1 MKKSVIR
8 FICILLLLLL
18 PLSCAASVGFLIKP
32 QFSKLF
38 TAELYDKVERLD
50 SIKEPK
56 IVIVSGSSAAFGLN
70 SKLLEDTLGMP
81 VVNFGLYA
89 SIGTKAMMDLSRK
102 SIRKGDIIVLA
113 PEMDS
118 QLLSLYF
125 GADSL
130 WQACDGHFGL
140 LMRLSRDDAPA
151 MLGAYWKFAASKFRY
166 SRGTPL
172 EPTGVYA
179 KSAFNEYGD
188 IDYPDRKYN
197 VMAQGYDPAHIID
210 FSPDIV
216 SQDFI
221 DYVNE
226 YIEYAKKRG
235 ATVYFGFAPMNMS
248 ALREGTE
255 IEDIEAFEAF
265 LAEKL
270 KAPLLGSANGYIY
283 NEAYFYDSNFHMN
296 EAGVILHTRRLALDL
311 ADVLGGIK
319 VDIAKPDKPIKPD
332 KPDDP
337 MKYDENEKYFVF
349 EERAGSTY
357 ITGVSDEGKKLSS
370 LRIPTAYNGKRGII
384 IGAGAFADCGE
395 LTELFVTDNVSYISD
410 GAFVG
415 AGKLM
420 KIHILAE
427 NPDSTTVNGMGSE
440 LTAGLPAGAR
450 FYVPNASLGSYVGNY
465 FWSTFADRIV
475 GE

>member
-56 IVIVSGSSAAFGLN
+56 IVIVSGSSAAFGLD

-172 EPTGVYA
+172 EPTVLPSSG
-179 KSAFNEYGD
+179 N
-188 IDYPDRKYN
+188 R
-197 VMAQGYDPAHIID
+197 
-210 FSPDIV
+210 
-216 SQDFI
+216 
-221 DYVNE
+221 
-226 YIEYAKKRG
+226 
-235 ATVYFGFAPMNMS
+235 
-248 ALREGTE
+248 
-255 IEDIEAFEAF
+255 
-265 LAEKL
+265 
-270 KAPLLGSANGYIY
+270 
-283 NEAYFYDSNFHMN
+283 
-296 EAGVILHTRRLALDL
+296 LHT
-311 ADVLGGIK
+311 
-319 VDIAKPDKPIKPD
+319 
-332 KPDDP
+332 
-337 MKYDENEKYFVF
+337 Y
-349 EERAGSTY
+349 
-357 ITGVSDEGKKLSS
+357 
-370 LRIPTAYNGKRGII
+370 
-384 IGAGAFADCGE
+384 
-395 LTELFVTDNVSYISD
+395 
-410 GAFVG
+410 
-415 AGKLM
+415 
-420 KIHILAE
+420 
-427 NPDSTTVNGMGSE
+427 
-440 LTAGLPAGAR
+440 
-450 FYVPNASLGSYVGNY
+450 
-465 FWSTFADRIV
+465 
-475 GE
+475 